1 MQPTSIPSTDNIP
14 EEHVQVDC
22 EQEYEQE
29 PLYDHDHDDHRH
41 NQEQQKKKQQR
52 HHIVHFDNTEP
63 SSYPPQSRG
72 GLLGQLHS
80 PFMSKSS
87 DSHQHPSDVSD
98 QDDYSELGGSSKHK
112 NKSKGQNKQDDL
124 VSAQHQQSSSNQHQ
138 HQHQH
143 QQEVQHH
150 SNQLEQ
156 TERSRHSNGYGGTIH
171 PDHRRSSHSA
181 RRLSSSINTNGSP
194 STAASSTSIPSSPS
208 QYSLPFNHNSNNHQ
222 RTFEKEHASSSSQSN
237 GNGTPGATYSSSR
250 SRTRSKSHPDFP
262 SIPLN
267 ACRSASFGCS
277 YSMIILFLLSF
288 TVLGCVFHSNFYHQV
303 DADNC
308 EPIYMQPKYFKLLG
322 FDRER
327 TAFAGKYGLFLFRD
341 QYDYRL
347 QVDPSLLTDR
357 GNYVWTVD
365 KEAKVNGVVLSTGA
379 T

>member
-138 HQHQH
+138 HQQQQQQFLHRHQQQQEQYQQQKQLQQQHQHQH
-143 QQEVQHH
+143 QQE
-150 SNQLEQ
+150 
-156 TERSRHSNGYGGTIH
+156 
-171 PDHRRSSHSA
+171 
-181 RRLSSSINTNGSP
+181 
-194 STAASSTSIPSSPS
+194 
-208 QYSLPFNHNSNNHQ
+208 
-222 RTFEKEHASSSSQSN
+222 
-237 GNGTPGATYSSSR
+237 
-250 SRTRSKSHPDFP
+250 
-262 SIPLN
+262 
-267 ACRSASFGCS
+267 
-277 YSMIILFLLSF
+277 
-288 TVLGCVFHSNFYHQV
+288 V

-365 KEAKVNGVVLSTGA
+365 KEAKIQPLGIPALFIPGNAGSAKQVRAIAKAASKYYYESLPDDQRNGKPLSRPIDFFTGKYFCFLYRMRDRSLQQMC
-379 T
+379 